1 MKKTRQPKSLEVET
15 FIVDSRAEKVP
26 VLSLLQN
33 LLLPPLPLHPSLTP
47 EPATPPSARTSLHL
61 PCTEPRPLALLPAP
75 FCYRARPCFLH
86 LLYTESASI
95 SSSAL
100 RQPSSAP
107 DPLSSAPPTAG
118 NDVPLHASIT
128 GNHTPSALS
137 LRAIMHSGTPCFAPL
152 PPAPSL
158 HPCCCTTLLRLLHS
172 APNHVPLLPAR
183 YSHAKKI
190 ANTGQISIIGD

>member
-1 MKKTRQPKSLEVET
+1 MRTPCRLQP
-15 FIVDSRAEKVP
+15 A
-26 VLSLLQN
+26 
-33 LLLPPLPLHPSLTP
+33 LHPSLTP
-47 EPATPPSARTSLHL
+47 ESASSPLCTAPSSSAPSHHRPPSARTRLHL

-86 LLYTESASI
+86 LLCTESASV

-107 DPLSSAPPTAG
+107 DPLSSAQPTAG

-137 LRAIMHSGTPCFAPL
+137 LRAIIHSSTPCSAPR

-158 HPCCCTTLLRLLHS
+158 HPCCCASCTLRPITRPCFLH
-172 APNHVPLLPAR
+172 ATAMQKR
-183 YSHAKKI
+183 
-190 ANTGQISIIGD
+190 